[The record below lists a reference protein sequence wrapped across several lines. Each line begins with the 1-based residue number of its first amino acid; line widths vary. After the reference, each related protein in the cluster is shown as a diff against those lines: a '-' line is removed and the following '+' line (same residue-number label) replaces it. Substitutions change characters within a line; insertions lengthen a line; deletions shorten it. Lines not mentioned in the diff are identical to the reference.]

1 MNQQI
6 AIDVPFASCA
16 YCKRMDILSFKG
28 EHSCRFSDFCESVI
42 GTYNEHIKENKRF
55 ANQKDYFGNIFKAI
69 CVENNITI
77 KEVAEATGISQNTLY
92 NMTKR
97 NTKKPRGDKVERVLD
112 YLQRRV
118 PELTVETVIPIDE
131 IVEEETYED

>member
-1 MNQQI
+1 MKFEI
-6 AIDVPFASCA
+6 EIDVPFASCIHCN
-16 YCKRMDILSFKG
+16 YLNIKTFRG
-28 EHSCRFSDFCESVI
+28 EHYCDNGSFCKSVI

-55 ANQKDYFGNIFKAI
+55 ANQKDHFGNIFKAI

-77 KEVAEATGISQNTLY
+77 KEVAEATGIPKNTLY

-97 NTKKPRGDKVERVLD
+97 NTKKPRGDTVERVLD

-131 IVEEETYED
+131 IVEEE